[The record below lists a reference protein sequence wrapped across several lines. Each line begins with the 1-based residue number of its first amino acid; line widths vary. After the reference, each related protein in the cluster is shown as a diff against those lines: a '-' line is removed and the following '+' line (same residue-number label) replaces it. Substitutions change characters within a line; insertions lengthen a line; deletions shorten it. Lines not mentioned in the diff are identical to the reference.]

1 MRIII
6 ELNPDSADLPNAI
19 ARINKLRK
27 LDAVQ
32 LIENEIIEN
41 EIIENEIIE
50 NEIIE
55 NEIIENEIIEN
66 EIIEN
71 EIIEIKEHTGAAPIC
86 PELPKDDKK
95 KSNKPNAMRRKGR
108 K

>member
-32 LIENEIIEN
+32 L
-41 EIIENEIIE
+41 
-50 NEIIE
+50 
-55 NEIIENEIIEN
+55 IEN